1 MSGELEVRKPMTFL
15 GQKFQTGDRIARN
28 TILDAV
34 GASRLRAMERLGW
47 LADAPVRR
55 RSRKTV
61 ESPEEAQDG
70 MEEGEAAAP
79 PDGGTGL

>member
-15 GQKFQTGDRIARN
+15 GQKFQAGDRIARN

-34 GASRLRAMERLGW
+34 GAGRLRAMERLGW

-55 RSRKTV
+55 RSRKTEEV
-61 ESPEEAQDG
+61 NEPEEATDG
-70 MEEGEAAAP
+70 LQEGEAAPSA
-79 PDGGTGL
+79 D